1 MNTIDVKTIK
11 KELPVFTTILSNRD
25 EMNGYLKQV
34 ILEHRNNNPKSNESN
49 VKAWHS
55 NYGTH
60 SDNPKFKPIIDLTLN
75 FCKFVSKDFFSCEV
89 DFMCFNFWA
98 MMYEKGD
105 HTIRHSHFPS
115 DFAAVYYVD
124 VEPGCA
130 PIVFEDELK
139 VYPESGML
147 VVFPA
152 WLHHEVPKT
161 DARRTAVSMN
171 IDKRYV
177 SEQ

>member
-1 MNTIDVKTIK
+1 
-11 KELPVFTTILSNRD
+11 
-25 EMNGYLKQV
+25 
-34 ILEHRNNNPKSNESN
+34 
-49 VKAWHS
+49 
-55 NYGTH
+55 
-60 SDNPKFKPIIDLTLN
+60 
-75 FCKFVSKDFFSCEV
+75 
-89 DFMCFNFWA
+89 
-98 MMYEKGD
+98 MYEKGD

-152 WLHHEVPKT
+152 WIHHEVPKT

>member
-1 MNTIDVKTIK
+1 MTNTVEIK
-11 KELPVFTTILSNRD
+11 KIKKTLPIFTTILSNKD
-25 EMNGYLKQV
+25 EMNAYLKQV
-34 ILEHRNNNPKSNESN
+34 IFEHRDNNPESNESN

-55 NYGTH
+55 SYGTH
-60 SDNPKFKPIIDLTLN
+60 NDNPKFKPIIDVVLN
-75 FCKFVSKDFFSCEV
+75 FCKFVSKEYFSCEV
-89 DFMCFNFWA
+89 DFICFNFWA

-105 HTIRHSHFPS
+105 HTVRHSHFPS

-130 PIVFEDELK
+130 PIVFENEIE
-139 VYPESGML
+139 VQPETGML

-161 DARRTAVSMN
+161 DARRIAVSMN
-171 IDKRYV
+171 IDKKYAFD
-177 SEQ
+177 

>member
-1 MNTIDVKTIK
+1 MNSIDVKTLK
-11 KELPVFTTILSNRD
+11 KELPVFTSILSNKD
-25 EMNGYLKQV
+25 EINAYLKQV
-34 ILEHRNNNPKSNESN
+34 IFEHRNNNPKSNESN

-60 SDNPKFKPIIDLTLN
+60 NDNPKFKPFIDLVLN
-75 FCKFVSKDFFSCEV
+75 ACKFISREYFNCEV
-89 DFMCFNFWA
+89 DYMCFNFWA

-105 HTIRHSHFPS
+105 HTVRHSHFPS

-130 PIVFEDELK
+130 PIIFENELK
-139 VYPESGML
+139 VQPESGML
-147 VVFPA
+147 VIFPA
-152 WLHHEVPKT
+152 ILHHEVPKT
-161 DARRTAVSMN
+161 DARRIAVSMN

-177 SEQ
+177 AEQ